1 MVHVLILEDDLNS
14 LRALEKI
21 LTDYSDEIAVHT
33 SSSYQEARK
42 LLHNDI
48 RYGLFLLYVNLICDN
63 LINIYFLLIKKKK
76 K

>member
-33 SSSYQEARK
+33 SSSYQEAR
-42 LLHNDI
+42 DPVWPVSSGCESQ
-48 RYGLFLLYVNLICDN
+48 R
-63 LINIYFLLIKKKK
+63 
-76 K
+76 